1 VLIPDL
7 YDLPGS
13 KPLCV
18 VKTLKAHEAGEGQAF
33 EQLEA
38 CRQRVLVFFKR
49 VFSGELK
56 PLSAS
61 TSPN

>member
-1 VLIPDL
+1 MIPDL